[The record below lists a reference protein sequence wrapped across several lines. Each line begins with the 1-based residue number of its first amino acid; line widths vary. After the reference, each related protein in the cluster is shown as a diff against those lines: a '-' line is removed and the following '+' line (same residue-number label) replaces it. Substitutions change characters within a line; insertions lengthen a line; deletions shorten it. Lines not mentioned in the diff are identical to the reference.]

1 MNLFKKDIS
10 NFSQGA
16 FGLDLSDLSVKVIQ
30 LKGDGNEIKL
40 KSYGSVAIPLG
51 SISDGE
57 IIKKENVVVSIKKA
71 IEKAEP
77 EKIRSKKVIC
87 SLPETKGFLR
97 IINLPKM
104 DEEEIREA
112 IKWEIEANIPLSVD
126 QVCYDWQLLDKVFG
140 KQDDKISVLV
150 VAVSKKTVNQF
161 LEVLELSGLE
171 PMGLEIES
179 IAQARSLIGK
189 NEEKNALLIID
200 VGDRRTT
207 FLILLN
213 GIPCFTASVP
223 LSAQSIT
230 DGISKS
236 LNISVEEAEKKKF
249 EFGIGSMA
257 KKDPIFKAVE
267 PVLENLIAEIEKSM
281 NFYLESLQYSSAIDE
296 VIICGGGANT
306 KGLISYLSIKINKE
320 ISIGNPWVNFY
331 QGDRDLPLIE
341 KNKSIKF
348 STAIGLALKGLEI

>member
-40 KSYGSVAIPLG
+40 KSYGSAAIPLG

-104 DEEEIREA
+104 EEEEIREA
-112 IKWEIEANIPLSVD
+112 IKWEIEANIPLSLD
-126 QVCYDWQLLDKVFG
+126 QVCYDWQLLDKIFA
-140 KQDDKISVLV
+140 KENDKISVLV
-150 VAVSKKTVNQF
+150 VAVSRKTVNQF
-161 LEVLELSGLE
+161 LEVMELSGLE
-171 PMGLEIES
+171 PIGLEIES

-189 NEEKNALLIID
+189 KEEKKTILIID
-200 VGDRRTT
+200 VGDRRTS
-207 FLILLN
+207 FLILLD
-213 GIPCFTASVP
+213 GVPCFTASIP

-236 LNISVEEAEKKKF
+236 LNISLAEAEKKKF
-249 EFGIGSMA
+249 EFGIGSIA

-267 PVLENLIAEIEKSM
+267 PILENMVSEIEKSM
-281 NFYLESLQYSSAIDE
+281 NFYLESLQYSSAINE
-296 VIICGGGANT
+296 VIICGGGANI
-306 KGLISYLSIKINKE
+306 KGLIAYLSKKINKE
-320 ISIGNPWVNFY
+320 IAMGNPWVNFH
-331 QGDRDLPLIE
+331 REEKNLPLIE
-341 KNKSIKF
+341 KNKSVKF
-348 STAIGLALKGLEI
+348 STAIGLALKGLDI